1 MGDMY
6 WWFVLKKRRCLHLP
20 PLGGLII
27 GDGRVEHDNPRNG
40 QMGLLPLVGLLQS
53 TAAKPRK
60 IRFKKRWMRLFLI
73 CRRRRQ
79 IKSAPNLT
87 ILFPRPSRRR
97 FESMQTFCCFTYDG
111 GSLALRVPPKVNFYT
126 REVVEC
132 KKMGFSRKIYRRWGS
147 KGHEGK

>member
-1 MGDMY
+1 MQM
-6 WWFVLKKRRCLHLP
+6 
-20 PLGGLII
+20 I
-27 GDGRVEHDNPRNG
+27 G
-40 QMGLLPLVGLLQS
+40 
-53 TAAKPRK
+53 
-60 IRFKKRWMRLFLI
+60 
-73 CRRRRQ
+73 
-79 IKSAPNLT
+79 
-87 ILFPRPSRRR
+87 SRRR